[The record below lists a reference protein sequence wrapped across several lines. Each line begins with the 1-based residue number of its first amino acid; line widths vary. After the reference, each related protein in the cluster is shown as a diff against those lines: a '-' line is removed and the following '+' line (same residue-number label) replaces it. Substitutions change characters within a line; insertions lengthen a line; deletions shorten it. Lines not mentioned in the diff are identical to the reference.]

1 MPSNCLSGRMSP
13 LPWKE
18 ASAESFR
25 DQTLFCKNLK
35 FHCHTS
41 FLKTNIKPQLPVV
54 NPWWRRMKKAV
65 MWGQQCLLSRAVY
78 PHQSCC
84 CHMSPVLTPQ
94 KILSAAFTQML
105 GKVTR
110 LRLYQR
116 KIWIH
121 LNRTCFFIYL
131 WPPLPP
137 AKPTAICR
145 KYPHHHYSSIEAE
158 GIPDICHFFY
168 THTFWVMKI
177 LHSESA

>member
-1 MPSNCLSGRMSP
+1 MLNCLATASQEGCHIYY
-13 LPWKE
+13 E
-18 ASAESFR
+18 SAEFFW

-35 FHCHTS
+35 FHCHTP

-94 KILSAAFTQML
+94 KILSATFTQIL

-121 LNRTCFFIYL
+121 LNRTCFYISFATSTPSQASCHMSPIPT
-131 WPPLPP
+131 PPLQQ
-137 AKPTAICR
+137 R
-145 KYPHHHYSSIEAE
+145 
-158 GIPDICHFFY
+158 
-168 THTFWVMKI
+168 
-177 LHSESA
+177 

>member
-1 MPSNCLSGRMSP
+1 MKRGIF
-13 LPWKE
+13 W
-18 ASAESFR
+18 

-35 FHCHTS
+35 FHCQTP

-94 KILSAAFTQML
+94 KILSATFTQIL

-116 KIWIH
+116 ENLDSLEQDLLFYIFGH
-121 LNRTCFFIYL
+121 LY
-131 WPPLPP
+131 PQPSQLPYV
-137 AKPTAICR
+137 ANTNTTTTAALKKGR
-145 KYPHHHYSSIEAE
+145 IELNLNM
-158 GIPDICHFFY
+158 GD
-168 THTFWVMKI
+168 
-177 LHSESA
+177 S